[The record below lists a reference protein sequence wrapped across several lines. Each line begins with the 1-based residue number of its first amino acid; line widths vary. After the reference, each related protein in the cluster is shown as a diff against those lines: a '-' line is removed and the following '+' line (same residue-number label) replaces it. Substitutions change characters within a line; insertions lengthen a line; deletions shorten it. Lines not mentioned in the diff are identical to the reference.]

1 MNTRISRTALIVAIA
16 LGISGSAIAQ
26 SNFNTLVVIGDSL
39 AAGFSSASLVV
50 SHQTN
55 SVPALIAKQAGAPD
69 FQQPLISQ
77 PGIPPELT
85 LVTLGGPGGLPQIV
99 PKASTLGAPT
109 NLALARPYNNLAVP
123 GATSIDALTTTAD
136 SNPFTSIIL
145 RGLGS
150 QVAQAVASRPTFV
163 LVWIGNNDVLGAVV
177 NGEAIEGV
185 TLTPPA
191 VFQQVYSQIITN
203 LKSTG
208 ATIVVA
214 NLPDPTVIPFA
225 TTIKPFIT
233 DPISG
238 QPFLLNGN
246 PVPLIGPN
254 GPLAPNALV
263 TLGAAPFLAQGMGV
277 PQAFGGSGLPLPD
290 NVILDANKVAIIQ
303 AHVTQNNQSIQAI
316 ASAANVPVV
325 DINGILQNIAT
336 NGRDIGGIHLTAAFL
351 TGGVFSYD
359 GIHPTDLGY
368 AIVANEWISVINAQ
382 GGALPPV
389 NLGPY
394 LGVVTQSEPRRG
406 LEFSLEAYERLR
418 ALFPGIRR
426 K

>member
-1 MNTRISRTALIVAIA
+1 
-16 LGISGSAIAQ
+16 
-26 SNFNTLVVIGDSL
+26 
-39 AAGFSSASLVV
+39 
-50 SHQTN
+50 
-55 SVPALIAKQAGAPD
+55 
-69 FQQPLISQ
+69 
-77 PGIPPELT
+77 
-85 LVTLGGPGGLPQIV
+85 
-99 PKASTLGAPT
+99 
-109 NLALARPYNNLAVP
+109 
-123 GATSIDALTTTAD
+123 
-136 SNPFTSIIL
+136 
-145 RGLGS
+145 
-150 QVAQAVASRPTFV
+150 
-163 LVWIGNNDVLGAVV
+163 
-177 NGEAIEGV
+177 
-185 TLTPPA
+185 
-191 VFQQVYSQIITN
+191 
-203 LKSTG
+203 
-208 ATIVVA
+208 VA

-277 PQAFGGSGLPLPD
+277 PQALGGSGLPLPD

-406 LEFSLEAYERLR
+406 ALEFSLEAYERLR